1 VLCHTG
7 ILVKYQLTKLVI
19 LVTTGILV
27 GRDS

>member
-7 ILVKYQLTKLVI
+7 ILVKYQLTELVI
-19 LVTTGILV
+19 LVTTGIPA